1 MLKNREIILGVTGG
15 IAVYKAVELLRL
27 LVKAGAKV
35 RVVMTRNA
43 REFVSPLTFQTLS
56 GFPVF
61 TEMFNLIEES
71 KIGHISLADR
81 AEILLICP
89 ATANI
94 IGKIAGGISDDL
106 LSTVVMAAKAPVLI
120 CPAMNVNMY
129 NNPLVKRNIEEL
141 ISLGY
146 HFVEPALGKLAC
158 GYEGRG
164 RLAEPED
171 IREEVI
177 SLLTKKD
184 LEGERIL
191 ITAGPTEEAI
201 DPVRFIGNRSSGK
214 MGYALAKEARR
225 RGGEVVLVSGPT
237 KLLPPLGVGLLSINT
252 AEEMRKEVLA
262 NFNWASIVVK
272 AAAVAD
278 FRPKQSA
285 ERKIKKG
292 GRTEMTLSL
301 EETPDIL
308 KELGTQKKNRILVGF
323 SAETEDLLKNAEK
336 KLTEKNLDLMVAND
350 VTIPGAGFNWDT
362 NIVKIIDRQG
372 EVAELP
378 LMKKEEVAVKIW
390 DRIVSLIERNKDGS

>member
-81 AEILLICP
+81 AEIFLICP

-278 FRPKQSA
+278 FRPKQPA
-285 ERKIKKG
+285 EKKIKKG

>member
-278 FRPKQSA
+278 FRPKQPA
-285 ERKIKKG
+285 EKKIKKG

>member
-81 AEILLICP
+81 AEIFLICP

>member
-81 AEILLICP
+81 AEIFLICP

-285 ERKIKKG
+285 EKKIKKG